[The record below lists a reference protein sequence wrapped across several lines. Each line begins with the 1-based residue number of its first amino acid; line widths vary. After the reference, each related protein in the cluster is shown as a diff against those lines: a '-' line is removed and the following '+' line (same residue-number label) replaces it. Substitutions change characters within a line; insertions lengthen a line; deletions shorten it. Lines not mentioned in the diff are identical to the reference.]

1 MNDELVKLWIIK
13 ADNDLKTAKDEI
25 NTIDPATD
33 TVCFHSQQC
42 VEKYLKAYLVF
53 KGIEIIKSLKTHD
66 ISELIDYCK
75 NIDKDFEQLI
85 SNNDAD
91 RLTNYSIEARYP
103 DDFYLP
109 SVEESNQAI
118 HIAEYVKEF
127 VKCKIM
133 NLSGN

>member
-1 MNDELVKLWIIK
+1 MNDELVNLWIIK
-13 ADNDLKTAKDEI
+13 ADHDLKTAKDELTA
-25 NTIDPATD
+25 NDPATD
-33 TVCFHSQQC
+33 TVCFHTQQC

-53 KGIEIIKSLKTHD
+53 NGIEIIKSLKTHD

-75 NIDKDFEQLI
+75 DIDKDFEQLI
-85 SNNDAD
+85 SDNDAD

-118 HIAEYVKEF
+118 YIAENVKEF
-127 VKCKIM
+127 VKVKIK
-133 NLSGN
+133 

>member
-1 MNDELVKLWIIK
+1 MNDELVNLWIIK
-13 ADNDLKTAKDEI
+13 ADHDLKTAKDEI
-25 NTIDPATD
+25 TANDPTTD
-33 TVCFHSQQC
+33 TVCFHVQQC

-53 KGIEIIKSLKTHD
+53 NGIEIIKSLKTHD

-75 NIDKDFEQLI
+75 DIDKDFEQLI
-85 SNNDAD
+85 SDNDAD

-118 HIAEYVKEF
+118 YIAENVKEF
-127 VKCKIM
+127 IKVKIK
-133 NLSGN
+133 

>member
-1 MNDELVKLWIIK
+1 MNDELVNLWIIK
-13 ADNDLKTAKDEI
+13 ADHDLKTAKDEI
-25 NTIDPATD
+25 TANDPATD
-33 TVCFHSQQC
+33 TVCFHAQQC

-53 KGIEIIKSLKTHD
+53 NGIEIIKSLKTHD

-75 NIDKDFEQLI
+75 DIDKDFEQLI
-85 SNNDAD
+85 SDNDAD

-118 HIAEYVKEF
+118 YIAENVKGF
-127 VKCKIM
+127 VKVKIK
-133 NLSGN
+133 

>member
-1 MNDELVKLWIIK
+1 MNDELVNLWIIK
-13 ADNDLKTAKDEI
+13 ADHDLKTAKDELTA
-25 NTIDPATD
+25 NDPTTD
-33 TVCFHSQQC
+33 TVCFHTQQC

-53 KGIEIIKSLKTHD
+53 NGIEIIKSLKTHD

-75 NIDKDFEQLI
+75 DIDKDFEQLI
-85 SNNDAD
+85 SDNDAD

-118 HIAEYVKEF
+118 YIAENVKEF
-127 VKCKIM
+127 VKVKIK
-133 NLSGN
+133 

>member
-1 MNDELVKLWIIK
+1 MNDELVNLWIIK
-13 ADNDLKTAKDEI
+13 ADHDLKTAKDEI
-25 NTIDPATD
+25 TANDPTTD
-33 TVCFHSQQC
+33 TVCFHVQQC

-53 KGIEIIKSLKTHD
+53 NGIEIIKSLKTHD

-75 NIDKDFEQLI
+75 DIDKDFEQLI
-85 SNNDAD
+85 SDNDAD

-118 HIAEYVKEF
+118 YIAENVKGF
-127 VKCKIM
+127 VKVKIK
-133 NLSGN
+133 

>member
-1 MNDELVKLWIIK
+1 MNDELVNLWIIK
-13 ADNDLKTAKDEI
+13 ADHDLKTAKDEI
-25 NTIDPATD
+25 TANDPATD
-33 TVCFHSQQC
+33 TVCFHAQQC

-53 KGIEIIKSLKTHD
+53 NGIEIIKSLKTHD

-75 NIDKDFEQLI
+75 DIDKDFEQLI
-85 SNNDAD
+85 SDNDAD

-118 HIAEYVKEF
+118 YIAENVKEF
-127 VKCKIM
+127 VKVKIK
-133 NLSGN
+133 

>member
-1 MNDELVKLWIIK
+1 MNDELVNLWIIK
-13 ADNDLKTAKDEI
+13 ADHDLKTAKDEI
-25 NTIDPATD
+25 AANDPATD
-33 TVCFHSQQC
+33 TVCFHAQQC

-53 KGIEIIKSLKTHD
+53 NGIEIIKSLKTHD

-75 NIDKDFEQLI
+75 DIDKDFEQLI
-85 SNNDAD
+85 SDNDAD

-118 HIAEYVKEF
+118 YIAENVKEF
-127 VKCKIM
+127 VKVKIK
-133 NLSGN
+133 